1 MQAVSISIL
10 NGRSSFCFFPRLTP
24 SNADLIECG
33 PYVTGANFSGFK
45 AILPKLIDLSF
56 PIAEI
61 EADGTCVVT
70 KCQQYAG
77 AVTKHNT
84 IAQFLYELQGEQYLN
99 PDVVANLHNVRIKE
113 IDSDRIR
120 VYGIDGSPPPETTKA
135 IIAAPGGYQA
145 EATFYINGLDVSE
158 KAEMMQNQLF
168 HIFRDSKFSKLSI
181 ELYGS
186 PASDPKSQQE
196 GTVSLRVF
204 AQAKDLED
212 IAAPKFKIPI
222 YALRMQS
229 YPGMV
234 FRMIIFV
241 EGELSANKSSFCA
254 EQDII

>member
-1 MQAVSISIL
+1 MHGIVLRVLWLQAVCIELLKLKMIV
-10 NGRSSFCFFPRLTP
+10 LTITSP
-24 SNADLIECG
+24 DLIECG

-45 AILPKLIDLSF
+45 AILPQLVDLSF

-61 EADGTCVVT
+61 EADGTCVIT

-99 PDVVANLHNVRIKE
+99 SDVVADLHNIQIEE
-113 IDSDRIR
+113 IGSNRIR
-120 VYGIDGSPPPETTKA
+120 VCGMAGNPPPDTTKA

-145 EATFYINGLDVSE
+145 EATFYINGLDVAE
-158 KAEMMQNQLF
+158 KAEMMRNQLS
-168 HIFRDSKFSKLSI
+168 HIFRDNKFSKLSI

-186 PASDPKSQQE
+186 ASTDPKSQQE

-204 AQAKDLED
+204 AQSRKLED
-212 IAAPKFKIPI
+212 IAASKFKIPI

-229 YPGMV
+229 YPGMTALIV
-234 FRMIIFV
+234 PFPRLNSQLIKF
-241 EGELSANKSSFCA
+241 
-254 EQDII
+254 